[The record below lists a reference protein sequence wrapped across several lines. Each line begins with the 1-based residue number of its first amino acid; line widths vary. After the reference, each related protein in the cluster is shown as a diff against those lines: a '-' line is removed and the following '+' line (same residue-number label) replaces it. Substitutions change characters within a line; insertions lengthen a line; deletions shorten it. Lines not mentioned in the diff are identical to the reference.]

1 MKKLIFLLSITLVS
15 AADNQYTGITTRNAF
30 SLGKDFLPPAPLVIK
45 TNAPPIKLNLTGIM
59 KYKNL
64 TNVFLYSKDIPKR
77 FITLSNKK
85 ASDSGIELLSVKK
98 NLVKINNNGVVETLS
113 FEINKIPN
121 MIGPAPVFNRPVMI
135 KKDKKDDKNKNKD
148 KEDERREN
156 VLKAIEKYRKE
167 RSKGK

>member
-1 MKKLIFLLSITLVS
+1 MKKLIFLLSLTMAS

-30 SLGKDFLPPAPLVIK
+30 SLGKDFLPPAPLILK

-77 FITLSNKK
+77 FLTLSNKK
-85 ASDSGIELLSVKK
+85 TTDSGIELLSVKK
-98 NLVKINNNGVVETLS
+98 NLVKINNNGVIETLS

-121 MIGPAPVFNRPVMI
+121 IIGPAPIFNRPPVI
-135 KKDKKDDKNKNKD
+135 KKDKKDDKNKNK
-148 KEDERREN
+148 EEERREN
-156 VLKAIEKYRKE
+156 ILKAIEKYRKE